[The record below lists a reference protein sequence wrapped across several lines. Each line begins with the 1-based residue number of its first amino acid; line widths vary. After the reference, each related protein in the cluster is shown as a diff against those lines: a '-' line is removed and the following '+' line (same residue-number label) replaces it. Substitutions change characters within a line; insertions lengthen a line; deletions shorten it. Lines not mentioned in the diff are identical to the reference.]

1 MTENAEEIYSSFSP
15 QQIKELTAIYDDYL
29 YITRLHEQLL
39 QQSSLEYLAYDV
51 LEHMYPENPTWEIEK
66 MTPDETR
73 KFADFLENNGADNS
87 DKAYITLQHIKP
99 EENSWKPPVF
109 AIHPYMNR
117 RVNMPLP
124 SQLERYTLT
133 YPQQGNVGDIE
144 FYIDGRYKVRY
155 TDEKI
160 KNTPINEYINSPQMA
175 EELGIMVNM
184 AESFSQN
191 ERELNEDKL
200 MRLSLR
206 VYAAE
211 RIASNENII
220 LELLGS
226 FAEKV
231 QNICRERYNLH
242 DSLEVLTRAQNE
254 GLIHSAADFKDYVN
268 IRHFMRHQWDTLDE
282 LGYFTSTKSDKN
294 KNIRQDYV
302 NSYLKLC
309 DKSMVQ
315 RMKSYMSV
323 LHQMQQIIGKINPQ
337 RFIRDVTESNNKFA
351 ARLKAV
357 YRQNPMQPIEV
368 ETNYPLA
375 EDKYKALSKNL
386 RKIIPNIRIIDDF
399 SEKMQ
404 DQYANIDCYD
414 TRSWF
419 LQTFNSA
426 ECLAMRHCI
435 IRGRNLKNRESWE
448 YLKEIGL
455 ITPQE
460 YETWYE
466 YTNLRNDL
474 SHNYFDTALR
484 KRLNKI
490 EETYREDLQSFADK
504 MFEVGPDVRKIQD
517 GVYEYTHK
525 DGSVVLLDIKN
536 HTISCNGALAEQH
549 PKKNKKIKSYG
560 AQQYS
565 DGVQKEV
572 YPNGVEYS
580 IVEGEIT
587 EVKLPNGIC
596 INTQQQSISWDNHTG
611 WYMNAER
618 FNALQT
624 KTCKILTD
632 KNFQVTEYI
641 NKNKRHRFRGND
653 HLLTDGNS
661 VLLDKWCRFREFR
674 YKKSGGNI
682 LQTGFKH
689 THDGLDVIALSG
701 GTNVLHRGKMMI
713 VTHGNQTLSYD
724 NRREFAATYSGT
736 PIPPQQMVKN
746 GQPQR

>member
-1 MTENAEEIYSSFSP
+1 MAENAEEITLSFSP

-51 LEHMYPENPTWEIEK
+51 LKHMYPDNPTWEIEK
-66 MTPDETR
+66 MTPEETQE
-73 KFADFLENNGADNS
+73 FSDFLENNVSDNT
-87 DKAYITLQHIKP
+87 DKAYITLQHIKS

-117 RVNMPLP
+117 RVNMQLP
-124 SQLERYTLT
+124 SQIERYTLT

-155 TDEKI
+155 TSEKI

-191 ERELNEDKL
+191 EREINEDKL

-242 DSLEVLTRAQNE
+242 DSLEVLTKAQNE

-294 KNIRQDYV
+294 KNIRQDYI
-302 NSYLKLC
+302 NSCLKLC

-323 LHQMQQIIGKINPQ
+323 LHQMQKIIGKVNPQ
-337 RFIRDVTESNNKFA
+337 RFIRDAAESSNKFA

-375 EDKYKALSKNL
+375 EDKYKSLNKNL
-386 RKIIPNIRIIDDF
+386 HKIIPNIRIVDDF

-435 IRGRNLKNRESWE
+435 IRGRNLKNREAWE

-484 KRLNKI
+484 KRLKKI
-490 EETYREDLQSFADK
+490 EETYREDLQAFADK
-504 MFEVGPDVRKIQD
+504 MFEAGPDVRKIQE

-525 DGSVVLLDIKN
+525 DGLVVLLDIKN
-536 HTISCNGALAEQH
+536 HTISRSGTSAEPQ
-549 PKKNKKIKSYG
+549 KKNNKIQSYG
-560 AQQYS
+560 KQQYS
-565 DGVQKEV
+565 NGVEKEV
-572 YPNGVEYS
+572 YPNGVEYG
-580 IVEGEIT
+580 IIAGEIK
-587 EVKLPNGIC
+587 EVKLPNGIR
-596 INTQQQSISWDNHTG
+596 INTQQQSISWDNHIH
-611 WYMNAER
+611 WYTNAEK
-618 FNALQT
+618 FNVLQT
-624 KTCKILTD
+624 GTGKVLTD
-632 KNFQVTEYI
+632 KNFQVTEYFT
-641 NKNKRHRFRGND
+641 KNKRRRYRAGD
-653 HLLTDGNS
+653 GLLLDGKHV
-661 VLLDKWCRFREFR
+661 VLLDRRCRLREFK
-674 YKKSGGNI
+674 YKQSGGHV
-682 LQTGFKH
+682 LQTGFKR
-689 THDGLDVIALSG
+689 TSDGFDLITLAC
-701 GTNVLHRGKMMI
+701 GTNILQRGKMMI
-713 VTHGNQTLSYD
+713 IAHGNQTLSYD
-724 NRREFAATYSGT
+724 TRREFAATYGNTPAPLQQIIKSGK
-736 PIPPQQMVKN
+736 I
-746 GQPQR
+746 R